1 MITFTDVAKQK
12 VREYMDESEIEC
24 IGLRVMADR
33 QGRHHFRYNLAL
45 LGGGDALDE
54 DLEIDQGGF
63 TVYVDPATA
72 DMLDGTVI
80 DFVSDFSGAGF
91 RFDNPQAVVSW
102 DDPVSARVQQV
113 IDDKIAPSVGG
124 HGGWVELL
132 AVEGDTAVIQFGG
145 GCQGCGMSQ
154 VTLKEGIER
163 MILEDVPEI
172 KRVVDD
178 TDHASGTNPYYSG

>member
-1 MITFTDVAKQK
+1 MITLTDVAKQK
-12 VREYMDESEIEC
+12 VREYMDQGESEC

-33 QGRHHFRYNLAL
+33 QGQHHFRYNLTL
-45 LGGGDALDE
+45 LGEGDAQDS
-54 DLEIDQGGF
+54 DLVLDQGTF
-63 TVYVDPATA
+63 TVHIDPATA
-72 DMLDGTVI
+72 EMLDGTTI

-102 DDPVSARVQQV
+102 DDPVATRVQQV
-113 IDDKIAPSVGG
+113 IDEKIAPSVGG

-178 TDHASGTNPYYSG
+178 TDHGSGTSPYYAG

>member
-1 MITFTDVAKQK
+1 MITFTDMAQQK
-12 VREYMDESEIEC
+12 VREYMDQSESEC
-24 IGLRVMADR
+24 LGLRVMADR
-33 QGRHHFRYNLAL
+33 QGKHHFRYNLAL
-45 LGGGDALDE
+45 LGQGDARDD
-54 DLEIDQGGF
+54 DLKVDQGSF
-63 TVYVDPATA
+63 TAYVDPATA
-72 DMLDGTVI
+72 EMLDGTSI

-91 RFDNPQAVVSW
+91 RFDNPHAVVQW
-102 DDPVSARVQQV
+102 DDPVATRVQQV

-132 AVEGDTAVIQFGG
+132 AVEGETAVIQFGG

-163 MILEDVPEI
+163 VILEDVPEI

-178 TDHASGTNPYYSG
+178 TDHGSGDNPYYSG

>member
-1 MITFTDVAKQK
+1 MITFSDVAKQK
-12 VREYMDESEIEC
+12 VREYMDQSETEC

-45 LGGGDALDE
+45 LGEGDARDDDIAL
-54 DLEIDQGGF
+54 DQGSF
-63 TVYVDPATA
+63 TAYVDPATA
-72 DMLDGTVI
+72 DMLDGTAI

-91 RFDNPQAVVSW
+91 RFDNPHAVVHW
-102 DDPVSARVQQV
+102 DDPVAAKVQQV
-113 IDDKIAPSVGG
+113 IDDKISPSVGG

-132 AVEGDTAVIQFGG
+132 AVDGDTAVIQFGG

-172 KRVVDD
+172 KKVVDD
-178 TDHASGTNPYYSG
+178 TDHAAGTNPYYAG